1 MPPRVIGGGR
11 GLANTASAK
20 KRIRS
25 SERKRLRN
33 QVHRSRARTRL
44 RRAKQLIAEGE
55 LEAAQEAVRSAVG
68 SLDRAVARGVI
79 HKNSA
84 ARRKARLMRRLR
96 EAQEKAG

>member
-1 MPPRVIGGGR
+1 M
-11 GLANTASAK
+11 ANTASAK

-25 SERKRLRN
+25 SERKRIRN
-33 QVHRSRARTRL
+33 QLHRSRARTQL

-55 LEAAQEAVRSAVG
+55 LVAAQEAVQSALG

-96 EAQEKAG
+96 RAQEEAG